1 MVQKRIKRGGRIKV
15 GDSKGGGWSLGA
27 GNVGL
32 SFSSSVWIL
41 VLLLGTEAQLA
52 YPGSR
57 NLQHR
62 EKVRG

>member
-1 MVQKRIKRGGRIKV
+1 MKV
-15 GDSKGGGWSLGA
+15 EDSQGGGWSLGV

-32 SFSSSVWIL
+32 SSSSSVWIP
-41 VLLLGTEAQLA
+41 VLLLGTGAQLA

-57 NLQHR
+57 NLEYR